1 MSIEGRKGGNF
12 ACDSHGTQIDPL
24 KCLCGLGAN
33 ITDSGKHSLVSVA
46 DDAKQIVN
54 ELHGRSK
61 VLEEIPGR
69 MHPNSKTN
77 RFVSYCVGS

>member
-1 MSIEGRKGGNF
+1 MF
-12 ACDSHGTQIDPL
+12 ANCDIPY
-24 KCLCGLGAN
+24 
-33 ITDSGKHSLVSVA
+33 DSGKHSLVLVA
-46 DDAKQIVN
+46 DDVVN